1 MATITVTTFWNMDSR
16 KWTSDLLGTTEQDPL
31 AGLVQGDIVKFAVR
45 FVQGGAAVVLTAPV
59 FTASGIKAQNDF
71 TGGYL
76 IQLSAPVVSDTTLY
90 TFTVSPLNS
99 AQLNTFLQTYRNT
112 WCALE
117 LYDSANGILTT
128 PLELQITP
136 GYSLSGTPTDNAPG
150 TLNVAAGKTVT
161 FPLSLTF
168 PSAAGTNGYKL
179 TTDGATTLS
188 WTADNAGTGDVVGPA
203 SATDNAIV
211 RFDGTTGKLVQNSA
225 ATIADTS
232 GDITAGKYNGNT
244 VTTGTGTLTLGN
256 GSITIS
262 GNSPINT
269 GGGTGYINTVGG
281 SGYINTSSE
290 LGFNGGHINTQG
302 GTSEVGGYIRTHA
315 GVLGTGIGAAGG
327 YINTSNGGGNIDT
340 TAGGSITTGAGALTG
355 PAGGGTIATNET
367 ISGGTLAGSFA
378 TLAGTSSATLGTNGG
393 TGGSVVLR
401 GSTSGSATINVSAT
415 GGLQLGTPTTL
426 VLTSATGLPV
436 STGISGLGTGV
447 ATALALATNAV
458 GGIATKK
465 RTFIT
470 ASDILRYNTGGFCDF
485 QAQGT
490 TFQAASMPDAADTQ
504 FQILLDPAEWA
515 GRAAKVTVV
524 FVGNVSSTANV
535 NFDVGLDWKTTAID
549 GATNSM
555 AGPGWGTGGGSPVQ
569 NLNQAGPATQPY
581 PQKFTSQQ
589 WNITAGATFLSLW
602 LKRNGT
608 TDAYAGNISVL
619 WISIDE
625 Q

>member
-1 MATITVTTFWNMDSR
+1 
-16 KWTSDLLGTTEQDPL
+16 
-31 AGLVQGDIVKFAVR
+31 VQGDIVKFAVR
-45 FVQGGAAVVLTAPV
+45 FVQGGVAVVLAAPV

-117 LYDSANGILTT
+117 IYDSANGILTT

-150 TLNVAAGKTVT
+150 VVYVAAGKTVT

-168 PSAAGTNGYKL
+168 PSSAGTNGYKL

-188 WTADNAGTGDVVGPA
+188 WTADNAGAPGGSNTQVQYNNNGVFGGYAISGTGNVA
-203 SATDNAIV
+203 M
-211 RFDGTTGKLVQNSA
+211 TTSPQFTTPSLGA
-225 ATIADTS
+225 ATADTIN
-232 GDITAGKYNGNT
+232 GATITAGGS
-244 VTTGTGTLTLGN
+244 GTLTLGS

-302 GTSEVGGYIRTHA
+302 GTSAVGGYIRTHA

>member
-1 MATITVTTFWNMDSR
+1 VTD
-16 KWTSDLLGTTEQDPL
+16 
-31 AGLVQGDIVKFAVR
+31 A
-45 FVQGGAAVVLTAPV
+45 
-59 FTASGIKAQNDF
+59 
-71 TGGYL
+71 
-76 IQLSAPVVSDTTLY
+76 
-90 TFTVSPLNS
+90 
-99 AQLNTFLQTYRNT
+99 
-112 WCALE
+112 
-117 LYDSANGILTT
+117 
-128 PLELQITP
+128 
-136 GYSLSGTPTDNAPG
+136 
-150 TLNVAAGKTVT
+150 
-161 FPLSLTF
+161 
-168 PSAAGTNGYKL
+168 
-179 TTDGATTLS
+179 
-188 WTADNAGTGDVVGPA
+188 
-203 SATDNAIV
+203 
-211 RFDGTTGKLVQNSA
+211 
-225 ATIADTS
+225 
-232 GDITAGKYNGNT
+232 
-244 VTTGTGTLTLGN
+244 TLGN
-256 GSITIS
+256 
-262 GNSPINT
+262 
-269 GGGTGYINTVGG
+269 
-281 SGYINTSSE
+281 
-290 LGFNGGHINTQG
+290 
-302 GTSEVGGYIRTHA
+302 
-315 GVLGTGIGAAGG
+315 
-327 YINTSNGGGNIDT
+327 
-340 TAGGSITTGAGALTG
+340 
-355 PAGGGTIATNET
+355 
-367 ISGGTLAGSFA
+367 GTLAGSFT

>member
-45 FVQGGAAVVLTAPV
+45 FVQGGVAVVLAAPV

-415 GGLQLGTPTTL
+415 GG
-426 VLTSATGLPV
+426 
-436 STGISGLGTGV
+436 
-447 ATALALATNAV
+447 
-458 GGIATKK
+458 
-465 RTFIT
+465 
-470 ASDILRYNTGGFCDF
+470 
-485 QAQGT
+485 
-490 TFQAASMPDAADTQ
+490 
-504 FQILLDPAEWA
+504 
-515 GRAAKVTVV
+515 
-524 FVGNVSSTANV
+524 
-535 NFDVGLDWKTTAID
+535 
-549 GATNSM
+549 
-555 AGPGWGTGGGSPVQ
+555 
-569 NLNQAGPATQPY
+569 
-581 PQKFTSQQ
+581 
-589 WNITAGATFLSLW
+589 
-602 LKRNGT
+602 
-608 TDAYAGNISVL
+608 
-619 WISIDE
+619 
-625 Q
+625 